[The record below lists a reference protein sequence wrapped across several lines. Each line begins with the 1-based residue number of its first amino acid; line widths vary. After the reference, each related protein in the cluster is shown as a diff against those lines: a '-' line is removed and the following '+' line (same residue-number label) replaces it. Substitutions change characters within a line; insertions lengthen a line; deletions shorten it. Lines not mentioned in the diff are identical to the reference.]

1 MGRIQSNIGLI
12 TGMPIGDI
20 VAQLMALAGTPRDM
34 LVNRT
39 TLLQAEEVAVSELT
53 ASLYSVKFTTDNLGR
68 SKLFHEREATSSNPD
83 VLSALVYG
91 TPPSGTFQ
99 FTPLRTVQSQ
109 QMLSSAFRSD
119 TDSLGSGRMTFRFGS
134 HIQRTAMLQEFNSGE
149 GIVRGMI
156 RITDRS
162 GARANIDLSGV
173 QTVDDVVEA
182 INSNIAIDVTAV
194 SRGDGFE
201 LIDHTGKTVSNLLV
215 EEVGRGKTAASLGLD
230 GIDVAA
236 SVVTGRDMLQLYA
249 DIDLNE
255 LNDASGVRTDTVFHE
270 IEYTLADGTTGQIDF
285 SPIVAGGS
293 NVDEETTLGDI
304 LDVINATAPG
314 QLRAEIAADGDRL
327 TVTDLTSGTETF
339 QFNATADTWTLADL
353 GLDGQAVGGVI
364 TGRRLYGGAGTVLLA
379 SLNGGRGLGTLGAL
393 ELNDRSGVSDTVDLS
408 AAETVDEV
416 IQIINAA
423 SVGIVAQV
431 NAARN
436 GIELLDT
443 TGGSAANLLVANA
456 DGTAT
461 ADKLGIATDADVAGV
476 NSGDMHLQ
484 VIAEN
489 TKLEDLN
496 GGIGVAKGT
505 FEIRDSMGL
514 RDTVNLMKSNIETVG
529 DLIDEINRLSVDV
542 LAEINET
549 GDGIRIIDLS
559 DGLQQLKVVD
569 GRSGTADD
577 LHLTGDLKKI
587 DYGGAVRSV
596 VDGSTTL
603 SVTLEV
609 PIDEDTLLDDLAGGD
624 GVARGTFTVRDSM
637 GQCAILDLAV
647 PGIET
652 IGDLVDLIN
661 SAGLSVDAEV
671 NETRDGLRIVDR
683 GTGGEGR
690 LQIYEGNSTTASD
703 LNLLRESVD
712 DVDHD
717 DVPIQVIDS
726 GSGVHSLQDLRDRI
740 NELGAGVTATILNDG
755 SNRPYRLSL
764 VSEREGAAG
773 QLVVDLSEAGFSM
786 NETVHA
792 HDALLV
798 YGRADQ
804 AASTVLISSNT
815 NSFRYVLPGVA
826 LTVRQASDVP
836 VTVTIARTDASL
848 ITNVRGF
855 VDNYNAF
862 RDKLSEATA
871 FNPDTQTSSILTG
884 DNAAMRLDSDLSYLL
899 SGRFVGA
906 GAILSLPELGIN
918 LKSNGELEFNET
930 KLKARFADDP
940 DAIEEFFATEDFGV
954 SAKFDQL
961 IEQLGGEES
970 SLLSSR
976 IEALQR
982 NITKNQER
990 IEYMNGRLE
999 EQSERLYMQFYR
1011 MEIAIGKMQTA
1022 MSAIQSLQPI
1032 APLTVANN
1040 S

>member
-12 TGMPIGDI
+12 TGMPIGDT
-20 VAQLMALAGTPRDM
+20 VAQLMALAGAPRDM
-34 LVNRT
+34 LVDRT
-39 TLLQAEEVAVSELT
+39 TQLQAEEVAVSELA
-53 ASLYSVKFTTDNLGR
+53 ASLYSVKFITDNLGR
-68 SKLFHEREATSSNPD
+68 SKLFYEREATSSNPD

-109 QMLSSAFRSD
+109 QMLSTAFRSD
-119 TDSLGSGRMTFRFGS
+119 TDSLDSGRMTFRFGS

-173 QTVDDVVEA
+173 QTVGDVVEA
-182 INSNIAIDVTAV
+182 INSNVAIDVTAV

-201 LIDHTGKTVSNLLV
+201 LIDHTGKTASNLLV

-236 SVVTGRDMLQLYA
+236 SVATGRDMLQLYA

-255 LNDASGVRTDTVFHE
+255 LNDGNGVRTDTVVHE

-293 NVDEETTLGDI
+293 NIDKEATLGDI
-304 LDVINATAPG
+304 LDAINATAPG

-353 GLDGQAVGGVI
+353 GLDGEAVGGVI
-364 TGRRLYGGAGTVLLA
+364 TGRRLYGGAGTVLLE

-423 SVGIVAQV
+423 NVGIVARV

-461 ADKLGIATDADVAGV
+461 ADKLGIAIDADVAGV

-505 FEIRDSMGL
+505 FDIYDSMGR
-514 RDTVNLMKSNIETVG
+514 RDTVNLMRSNIETIG

-559 DGLQQLKVVD
+559 DGLQQLKISD
-569 GRSGTADD
+569 GRSGTAED
-577 LHLTGDLKKI
+577 LHLTGDLKEI

-596 VDGSTTL
+596 IDGSTTISISL
-603 SVTLEV
+603 DVL
-609 PIDEDTLLDDLAGGD
+609 IDEDTLLDDLNNGD
-624 GVARGTFTVRDSM
+624 GIARGTFTVRDSM

-683 GTGGEGR
+683 GAGGGK
-690 LQIYEGNSTTASD
+690 LQIYEGNSTTAAD

-712 DVDHD
+712 DVDHG
-717 DVPIQVIDS
+717 DVSIQVIDTA
-726 GSGVHSLQDLRDRI
+726 GGVHSLQDLRDRI

-755 SNRPYRLSL
+755 SSRPYRLSL

-786 NETVHA
+786 NETVRA
-792 HDALLV
+792 RDALLA

-815 NSFRYVLPGVA
+815 NSFRNVLPGVA
-826 LTVRQASDVP
+826 LTVKQPSDVP

-848 ITNVRGF
+848 TTNVRSF

-862 RDKLSEATA
+862 REKLTEATA
-871 FNPDTQTSSILTG
+871 FDATTQTGSILTG
-884 DNAAMRLDSDLSYLL
+884 DPAAMRLDSDLSYLL

-906 GAILSLPELGIN
+906 GAILSLAELGIN
-918 LKSNGELEFNET
+918 LKSNGELEFDET

-1022 MSAIQSLQPI
+1022 MSVIQSLQPI
-1032 APLTVANN
+1032 APLMLANN